1 MMKTHIA
8 IATTNGLVMVQQLTE
23 EDDDVMSLVCLG
35 LTSKQLSV
43 SAAYADFVKKGSGLI
58 AKEFGHG
65 AWRLDISANI
75 DSGDSWQ
82 LPVYLA
88 HHFYAKDELGNGD
101 PQPGDVVLIAT
112 GALSVTRDIKPVE
125 HIPAK
130 QRASLATIEAW
141 QDAGITCRWVVHA
154 DNAVELNTELD
165 VTIVAALDDLSTS
178 DDGSDETAEPSAP
191 SSPSSPSAQPDS
203 APEHLSST
211 DPHSVKIP
219 LIKAIGAIVLLS
231 AAWFFWSPADTGR
244 SLDDFG
250 GSAKTLSDDPLG
262 VVDSWKDE
270 LPQIVVTQ
278 NDDPFLCGQSGDE
291 KKVHELRMGNYF
303 PAVAL
308 EDTCHILL
316 KTESN
321 IQKVW
326 LVSLDTGAIVELT
339 YAGEWRGWRIPMPEN
354 QRDDRPYGLLMFSE
368 IDPAEMKGLR
378 ARLLESEWSSA
389 RDVQNALVGVTGEDA
404 RVVFHKLK
412 AAG

>member
-88 HHFYAKDELGNGD
+88 HHFYAKDELGNGE
-101 PQPGDVVLIAT
+101 PEAGDVVVIAT
-112 GALSVTRDIKPVE
+112 GALSVTRDVKPVE
-125 HIPAK
+125 HIAAK
-130 QRASLATIEAW
+130 QRAAAESMVAW
-141 QDAGITCRWVVHA
+141 QEAGVTCRWILHA
-154 DNAVELNTELD
+154 DNAAELNTDIE
-165 VTIVAALDDLSTS
+165 VTTLANLADLASADDTS
-178 DDGSDETAEPSAP
+178 EGPVPSAP
-191 SSPSSPSAQPDS
+191 GPA
-203 APEHLSST
+203 AANN
-211 DPHSVKIP
+211 DPHSIKIP
-219 LIKAIGAIVLLS
+219 LLKAIGAILLLG

-250 GSAKTLSDDPLG
+250 GTAKTLSDDPLG
-262 VVDSWKDE
+262 VVDSWKDD

-278 NDDPFLCGQSGDE
+278 NDDPFLCGKSGDE

-303 PAVAL
+303 SAVAL
-308 EDTCHILL
+308 DDTCDILL
-316 KTESN
+316 KTESD

-326 LVSLDTGAIVELT
+326 LVSLDTGAIVELA
-339 YAGEWRGWRIPMPEN
+339 YAGEWFGWRIPLPEN

-368 IDPAEMKGLR
+368 IDRAEMKGLR

-389 RDVQNALVGVTGEDA
+389 RDAQKVLVEVTGEDA